1 MFFPLFIVSFLA
13 VTTEP
18 VMQYSIHF
26 NDAPRHTIDVEMIV
40 PTDGK
45 SEVEL
50 MMPTWTPGSYLIR
63 EYARNIEEI
72 RAFQISDGA
81 ALPLEKTD
89 KNRWQVQTNS
99 QPQIVVRYR
108 LYCREMSV
116 RTNWVEKDW
125 ALLTGA
131 GTFLTIPDLQSRPHR
146 VRLHLPDGW
155 TEVATSLKT
164 VSTQDAYTVEAVNY
178 DDLVDSPLLL
188 GSLRLESVDVGGK
201 PHRLATVADEHQ
213 WDTKKAATDM
223 AKIIEQQQKFWGV
236 APYENYVFLNVAA
249 ESGGGLEHDNGC
261 VLMTGR
267 WQQKKRESYLGW
279 LSLVSH
285 EFFHAW
291 NVRRLRPKVL
301 KTYDYERE
309 QLFDELWIAE
319 GITSYYDDL
328 FVARSGLMSP
338 EEYLDRLSKTIGGM
352 QGTPGRQVQNLV
364 DSSRDAWIKLYRP
377 DENSSNSRISYYVK
391 GAVVA
396 ALLDAQI
403 RLKTNGQRSL
413 DDVMRRL
420 WQDHLESGYTQADF
434 NKIVQDIAGPE
445 VVTWLENSIRTTD
458 ELDYTPLL
466 NVYGLQFKQPKQPV
480 PGEPQEVYLGADASI
495 ADGRLT
501 IKRIQRDSPAHKAG
515 LNVDDEWIAI
525 NNFRIGSD
533 WNDRLSHYQPDT
545 EIQVLLSR
553 RGKLIT
559 LPVRLGTKPTANWK
573 LEVTKE
579 PTAQQKLTYSQWLQ
593 IPEAASEKSEEAK
606 PEAAKP

>member
-1 MFFPLFIVSFLA
+1 MILPLFIMSFVA
-13 VTTEP
+13 VTAEP
-18 VMQYSIHF
+18 IMQYSIQF
-26 NDAPRHTIDVEMIV
+26 NDAPRHTIDIEMLI
-40 PTDGK
+40 PTDSK
-45 SEVEL
+45 PEIEL

-72 RAFQISDGA
+72 HAYQISDGSL
-81 ALPLEKTD
+81 LPIQKSE
-89 KNRWQVQTNS
+89 KNRWKVQTNS
-99 QPQIVVRYR
+99 QPQVLVRYR

-131 GTFLTIPDLQSRPHR
+131 GTFLTVPELQSQPHK

-155 TEVATSLKT
+155 PDVATSLKT
-164 VSTQDAYTVEAVNY
+164 TSTQDAYTLEAANY
-178 DDLVDSPLLL
+178 DELVDSPILL
-188 GSLRLESVDVGGK
+188 GTVRQETITAGGTD
-201 PHRLATVADEHQ
+201 HRLATVADEHQ
-213 WDTKKAATDM
+213 WDTRKAAADA

-236 APYENYVFLNVAA
+236 VPYENYVFLNVAA
-249 ESGGGLEHDNGC
+249 ESGGGLEHDNSC

-267 WQQKKRESYLGW
+267 WQQKKRDSYIGW

-301 KTYDYERE
+301 KDYDYERE

-328 FVARSGLMSP
+328 FVMRSGLMTSD
-338 EEYLDRLSKTIGGM
+338 EYLERLSKTIGGM
-352 QGTPGRQVQNLV
+352 QATPGRQVQNLV

-403 RLKTNGQRSL
+403 RIKTGGQRSL

-420 WQDHLESGYTQADF
+420 WQDHLELGYTQADF
-434 NKIVQDIAGPE
+434 NKIVADIAGPE
-445 VVTWLENSIRTTD
+445 VVSWLDNCIRTTD
-458 ELDYTPLL
+458 ELDYSPLL
-466 NVYGLQFKQPKQPV
+466 HAYGLQFKQPKTPS
-480 PGEPQEVYLGADASI
+480 PDDKQEVHFGADA
-495 ADGRLT
+495 AVTDGRLM
-501 IKRIQRDSPAHKAG
+501 IKRIQRESPAHKAG
-515 LNVDDEWIAI
+515 LNVDDEWLAI

-533 WNDRLSHYQPDT
+533 WSDRLSHYQPDD
-545 EIQVLLSR
+545 EIEVLLSR
-553 RGKLIT
+553 RGKL
-559 LPVRLGTKPTANWK
+559 LRVPVRLAIKPIANWK
-573 LEVTKE
+573 LEPAKE
-579 PTAQQKLTYSQWLQ
+579 PTAEQKAALTQWLQ
-593 IPEAASEKSEEAK
+593 LPAETKEEEKK
-606 PEAAKP
+606 P

>member
-1 MFFPLFIVSFLA
+1 MILPLFIMSFLA
-13 VTTEP
+13 VTADP
-18 VMQYSIHF
+18 IMQYSIQF
-26 NDAPRHTIDVEMIV
+26 NDAPRHTIDIEMLI
-40 PTDGK
+40 PTEGK
-45 SEVEL
+45 PEIEL

-72 RAFQISDGA
+72 RAYQIADGA
-81 ALPLEKTD
+81 PLQLQKTE
-89 KNRWQVQTNS
+89 KNRWKVQTNS
-99 QPQIVVRYR
+99 QPQVLVRYR

-131 GTFLTIPDLQSRPHR
+131 GTFLTVPTLQAHPHK

-155 TEVATSLKT
+155 PDVATSLKRT
-164 VSTQDAYTVEAVNY
+164 STQDAHTLEAANY
-178 DDLVDSPLLL
+178 DELVDSPILL
-188 GSLRLESVDVGGK
+188 GALRQETVDVGGSA
-201 PHRLATVADEHQ
+201 HRLATVADEHQ
-213 WDTKKAATDM
+213 WDTRKAATDA

-236 APYENYVFLNVAA
+236 VPYQNYVFLNVAA
-249 ESGGGLEHDNGC
+249 ESGGGLEHDNSC

-291 NVRRLRPKVL
+291 NVRRLRPNVL
-301 KTYDYERE
+301 KNYDYERE

-328 FVARSGLMSP
+328 FVVRSGLMTSD
-338 EEYLDRLSKTIGGM
+338 EYLERLSKTIGGM
-352 QGTPGRQVQNLV
+352 QGTPGRQVQSLV

-377 DENSSNSRISYYVK
+377 DENSSNARISYYVK

-403 RLKTNGQRSL
+403 RIKTSGQRSL

-434 NKIVQDIAGPE
+434 NKIVADIAGAE
-445 VVTWLENSIRTTD
+445 VVSWLENCIHTTD
-458 ELDYTPLL
+458 ELDYSPLFSA
-466 NVYGLQFKQPKQPV
+466 YGLQFKQPKTPS
-480 PGEPQEVYLGADASI
+480 PDEKQEVYFGADASVT
-495 ADGRLT
+495 DGRLM

-525 NNFRIGSD
+525 NNFRIGND
-533 WNDRLSHYQPDT
+533 WNDRLSHYQPDD
-545 EIQVLLSR
+545 EIEALISR
-553 RGKLIT
+553 RGKLIRV
-559 LPVRLGTKPTANWK
+559 PVRLAIKPATNWK
-573 LEVTKE
+573 LEPTKE
-579 PTAQQKLTYSQWLQ
+579 PTAEQKNAFAQWLQ
-593 IPEAASEKSEEAK
+593 LPAETKAEEKK
-606 PEAAKP
+606 P